1 MSKEMWHAVELSRGS
16 LTPMPLTALGTQLSK
31 AYFQEREHIRRGRGG
46 RSARD

>member
-1 MSKEMWHAVELSRGS
+1 MSKEMWRAVDLSRGS

-31 AYFQEREHIRRGRGG
+31 AYFQEREHIRRGPRG